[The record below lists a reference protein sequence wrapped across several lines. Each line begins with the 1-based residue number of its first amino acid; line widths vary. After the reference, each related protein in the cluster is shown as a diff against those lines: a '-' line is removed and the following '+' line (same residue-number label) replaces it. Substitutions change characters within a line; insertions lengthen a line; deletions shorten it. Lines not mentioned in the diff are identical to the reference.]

1 MLCPAARPPAGTMCS
16 IRNRKLSAGMYR
28 RPHRPAKDN
37 GRFHS
42 YSRYSVSAH
51 WPVVS
56 APPSYAA
63 ENRPACARLVVISYN
78 QSSALAIFI
87 LFRVFSVLP
96 ESCSCPLSGGV
107 SRCWYALHSFGP
119 SCPEVV
125 SWRYFPCRWY
135 FFRTVIHL
143 FMFTDELI

>member
-1 MLCPAARPPAGTMCS
+1 MLYPAARLSAGTMYS
-16 IRNRKLSAGMYR
+16 IRNRKLSAGMYKHL
-28 RPHRPAKDN
+28 HRPTKDN

-42 YSRYSVSAH
+42 YSRYYVSAH
-51 WPVVS
+51 WPVFS

-63 ENRPACARLVVISYN
+63 ESRPARARLVVITYN

-87 LFRVFSVLP
+87 MFRFFSVLP

-119 SCPEVV
+119 SWPEVV
-125 SWRYFPCRWY
+125 SWRYFPCRRY

-143 FMFTDELI
+143 FMFTDELT

>member
-1 MLCPAARPPAGTMCS
+1 MLYPAARLPAGTMYS
-16 IRNRKLSAGMYR
+16 IRNRKLSAGMYKHL
-28 RPHRPAKDN
+28 HRPTKDN

-42 YSRYSVSAH
+42 YSRSYVSAH
-51 WPVVS
+51 WPVFS

-63 ENRPACARLVVISYN
+63 ESRPARARLVVITYN

-87 LFRVFSVLP
+87 MFRFFSVLP

-119 SCPEVV
+119 SWPEVV
-125 SWRYFPCRWY
+125 SWRYFPCRRY
-135 FFRTVIHL
+135 FFRTIIHL
-143 FMFTDELI
+143 FMFTDELT